1 MIDSTKVR
9 NILLISLSLVK
20 KMVAFFE
27 MHNHENVFLW
37 HWLILNYAALDDEYQ
52 KKAVE

>member
-20 KMVAFFE
+20 KWWR
-27 MHNHENVFLW
+27 FLKCTTMKMYSYG
-37 HWLILNYAALDDEYQ
+37 IG
-52 KKAVE
+52 

>member
-9 NILLISLSLVK
+9 NILLISLSLVE

-37 HWLILNYAALDDEYQ
+37 HWLILNYAALDEYQ